1 MRRPSICSRAEL
13 SHFHNELLQ
22 KVYYPHFKSSLL
34 LQQCTATST
43 TYIYSSTYYIDRHTY
58 IIIIIIYVSA
68 QGIKAHIAK
77 GLDQIFCNHKNNNIF
92 LQQYIARELTL
103 RSSDLIHYISTPI
116 QQYRFEKNVD
126 FHRGKMILFLTFLD

>member
-43 TYIYSSTYYIDRHTY
+43 TYIYSSTYYVDRHTY
-58 IIIIIIYVSA
+58 IIIIIYVSA

-116 QQYRFEKNVD
+116 QQYRFEKMQVD
-126 FHRGKMILFLTFLD
+126 KMILFLTFLD